1 MTPFIFS
8 CDLLLTSLLFPGQ
21 GQGGGAEA
29 NLVATQ
35 CIAVQVITVGKCPPV
50 LLHPIELFGPTC
62 RRSSPR
68 WLLSEGAVA
77 SPPDVQMVGEGPW
90 PGPRCWLVPC
100 TGPQS

>member
-8 CDLLLTSLLFPGQ
+8 CHLLLTSLHFPGQ
-21 GQGGGAEA
+21 GRGGGAEA

-35 CIAVQVITVGKCPPV
+35 CIAVQVITVGTRPLV
-50 LLHPIELFGPTC
+50 LLHPTDLFLPTR

-68 WLLSEGAVA
+68 WLLSKGAVA